1 MNSIQKL
8 GRAVVEKKVIQMYIM
23 EKLGA
28 PTIAKEFGI
37 SKTEV
42 YRILERNNIERRQRK
57 AVIAQEIMKLYEKQM
72 SIPELS
78 KYLGL
83 QEMTIKIVI
92 SQNKIEDIL

>member
-8 GRAVVEKKVIQMYIM
+8 GRPVVEKKVIQMYVM

-42 YRILERNNIERRQRK
+42 YRILESNNIERRQRK
-57 AVIAQEIMKLYEKQM
+57 ALVAQQIMKLYEQM

-78 KYLGL
+78 EHFGL
-83 QEMTIKIVI
+83 QEKTIRIII
-92 SQNKIEDIL
+92 SQNEEKNYCE

>member
-57 AVIAQEIMKLYEKQM
+57 AIIAQEIMKLYEKQM

-78 KYLGL
+78 EHLGL
-83 QEMTIKIVI
+83 QEVTIKIVI
-92 SQNKIEDIL
+92 SQNKLEDIL